1 MPFKKGE
8 SGNPAGKAR
17 GTRDAI
23 TQAFLKDLD
32 KAWRKIGP
40 QAIEAA
46 AEQQPALFLK
56 VVASLLPRDVQISA
70 ADSFLEAL
78 KEINAQRQTLL
89 EQRSEAPLLEAPG
102 RDHEVTDQHGTTK
115 H

>member
-1 MPFKKGE
+1 MPFEKGK
-8 SGNPAGKAR
+8 SGNPRGKAV
-17 GTRDAI
+17 GIRDSI
-23 TQAFLKDLD
+23 TNAFLKDLD

-40 QAIEAA
+40 QAIESA

-78 KEINAQRQTLL
+78 KEINAARQQLRTLG
-89 EQRSEAPLLEAPG
+89 APLG
-102 RDHEVTDQHGTTK
+102 EVSEQPKAVRH
-115 H
+115 

>member
-1 MPFKKGE
+1 MAFEKGK
-8 SGNPAGKAR
+8 SGNPAGRPR
-17 GTRDAI
+17 GTRDSI

-32 KAWRKIGP
+32 KHWRQHGP
-40 QAIEAA
+40 EAIAAA

-78 KEINAQRQTLL
+78 KEINAARQQLRAL
-89 EQRSEAPLLEAPG
+89 GAPVGEVSEQPPAIR
-102 RDHEVTDQHGTTK
+102 H
-115 H
+115 

>member
-1 MPFKKGE
+1 MPFAKGQ
-8 SGNPAGKAR
+8 SGNPKGKAL
-17 GTRDAI
+17 GTRDSI

-32 KAWRKIGP
+32 AAWRKIGP
-40 QAIEAA
+40 QAIESA

-78 KEINAQRQTLL
+78 REISAARKALTLSG
-89 EQRSEAPLLEAPG
+89 SENSGVLSIPAEP
-102 RDHEVTDQHGTTK
+102 RTTK